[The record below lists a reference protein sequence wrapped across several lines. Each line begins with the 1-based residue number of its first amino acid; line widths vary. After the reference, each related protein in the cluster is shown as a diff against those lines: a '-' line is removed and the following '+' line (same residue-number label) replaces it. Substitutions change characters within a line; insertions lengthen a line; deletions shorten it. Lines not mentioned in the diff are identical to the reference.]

1 MQLIDLRSLITF
13 GPSPRRLPVAVRAAL
28 VVGLPPV
35 LTLLAGHGLM
45 GFATNLGGFAVL
57 YGTGTPVRRRV
68 KVISAVG
75 FALTLSAA
83 VGALVAHHPWLSMI
97 ALSLIAGGGAWL
109 TNALRLGPPGALFFV
124 LSAGIATAAVG
135 GGTSSVRLV
144 VLATVGALLAVI
156 IGCSDAFL
164 GSRRPEHAAVAA
176 AASAVEGFRAAADEG
191 AEHAVLE
198 RRRGAASAALHSAWT
213 AVTDGGPVIPP
224 RGGRR
229 PDPELADELHRIH
242 DTYTATSAAL
252 AARDSGTELSLA
264 HPQPWEP
271 ADPADRGEPDPRA
284 TDPGATSPGVPDPNT
299 SEHGSADDGAA
310 DETGAVPEPERR
322 RVERTQINYTSLG
335 RPRAR
340 YLLREAAWW
349 PSEPLLVAA
358 RVLGAS
364 LLAGV
369 IATAIGNPHAY
380 WAIAFAALI
389 VQAGGS
395 RRVQSTKALH
405 RMLGTFAGLG
415 IFALIVRIDPGDW
428 ALIAIVVVLQV
439 GAELTVT
446 RHYALAVTLLTPLAL
461 GIATAIT
468 DFTDVAA
475 ASDRIIGTVL
485 GVGSAVVVLLLTGL
499 GRHELLLRAH
509 ARRVATRVA
518 AVLEDL
524 TDGTS
529 GTPEG
534 RVQRQHLYAEM
545 LDSDQVAQRSLADA
559 PEAVAPFREMERLL
573 SRIAYL
579 VLGAAWY
586 EHTWGSRDR
595 FARARAELGNVLA
608 RPVTQ
613 RRGAEEI
620 AEELRAVERALV
632 GSSA

>member
-1 MQLIDLRSLITF
+1 MQIIDLRSLITF
-13 GPSPRRLPVAVRAAL
+13 GTSPSRWAIAVRATL
-28 VVGLPPV
+28 VVGLPPLV
-35 LTLLAGHGLM
+35 TLLTGHGLM

-57 YGTGTPVRRRV
+57 YATGTPVRRRV
-68 KVISAVG
+68 KVIAAVG
-75 FALTLSAA
+75 LGLTLSAA
-83 VGALVAHHPWLSMI
+83 VGSLVAHHPWLALI
-97 ALSLIAGGGAWL
+97 ALTAIAGGAAWL

-135 GGTSSVRLV
+135 GGTSPVRLV
-144 VLATVGALLAVI
+144 GLAAVGALLALV
-156 IGCSDAFL
+156 IGCSDGFL
-164 GSRRPEHAAVAA
+164 GSRRAERAAVAA
-176 AASAVEGFRAAADEG
+176 AASAVDAFRSAAEEG

-198 RRRGAASAALHSAWT
+198 RRRGAASTALHAAWT

-229 PDPELADELHRIH
+229 ADSGFAGELHRIH
-242 DTYTATSAAL
+242 DSYVSTSASL
-252 AARDSGTELSLA
+252 AARDTGGELSLA

-271 ADPADRGEPDPRA
+271 ADSAVRGEVDPR
-284 TDPGATSPGVPDPNT
+284 TSDQGTAEKDVE
-299 SEHGSADDGAA
+299 SR
-310 DETGAVPEPERR
+310 EPERR

-335 RPRAR
+335 RPSVR
-340 YLLREAAWW
+340 YLLTEAAWW

-369 IATAIGNPHAY
+369 IATAIGNPHSY

-395 RRVQSTKALH
+395 RRVQATKAVH

-415 IFALIVRIDPGDW
+415 IFALIARIDPSDW
-428 ALIAIVVVLQV
+428 WLLAIVVVLQA

-461 GIATAIT
+461 SVATAIT
-468 DFTDVAA
+468 SFTDVAA
-475 ASDRIIGTVL
+475 ASDRLLDTVL
-485 GVGSAVVVLLLTGL
+485 GVGAAVVVLMLTGL

-524 TDGTS
+524 ADGTTS
-529 GTPEG
+529 TPDG
-534 RVQRQHLYAEM
+534 QVRRQHLYAEL
-545 LDSDQVAQRSLADA
+545 LDSDQVAQRALADA
-559 PEAVAPFREMERLL
+559 PEDVAPFREMERLL

-579 VLGAAWY
+579 VLGAAWH
-586 EHTWGSRDR
+586 EHAWGSRDR
-595 FARARAELGNVLA
+595 FARALAELDAVLA
-608 RPVTQ
+608 HPVTQ
-613 RRGAEEI
+613 KRGAEEI
-620 AEELRAVERALV
+620 TAELVAVERALV
-632 GSSA
+632 GAAA